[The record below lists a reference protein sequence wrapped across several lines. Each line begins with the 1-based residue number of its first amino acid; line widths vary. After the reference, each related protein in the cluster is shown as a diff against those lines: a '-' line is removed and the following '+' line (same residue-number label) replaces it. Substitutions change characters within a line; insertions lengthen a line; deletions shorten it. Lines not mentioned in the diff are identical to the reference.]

1 MTKPSRHS
9 ASVPSNIRGRL
20 NREKSLYTND
30 CMRNQNRIQS
40 VPTPRFDRE
49 CVTGTEM
56 PTAVGVIRELI
67 TALTT
72 AVEATE
78 TIAAREVAF
87 IGNGIDFFAE
97 VSRFETQ
104 MITQALRLARGSQVK
119 AARLLGLNPTT
130 LNAKIKALNI
140 SWKVD
145 DAQGSGWRENLKQGS
160 NGSTESK

>member
-1 MTKPSRHS
+1 MQ
-9 ASVPSNIRGRL
+9 
-20 NREKSLYTND
+20 
-30 CMRNQNRIQS
+30 NQNYIQS
-40 VPTPRFDRE
+40 VPAPAFERE
-49 CVTGTEM
+49 YIANGEI

-67 TALTT
+67 AALTT

-87 IGNGIDFFAE
+87 VGNGIDFFAE
-97 VSRFETQ
+97 VSRFEIQ

-130 LNAKIKALNI
+130 LNSKIKALNI

-145 DAQGSGWRENLKQGS
+145 EIQKGSNWREDLSQGIKDS
-160 NGSTESK
+160 IEPK

>member
-1 MTKPSRHS
+1 MQS
-9 ASVPSNIRGRL
+9 
-20 NREKSLYTND
+20 
-30 CMRNQNRIQS
+30 QNHIQS
-40 VPTPRFDRE
+40 VPPTPFERE
-49 CVTGTEM
+49 YLTSGEM
-56 PTAVGVIRELI
+56 PNAVSVIRELI

-87 IGNGIDFFAE
+87 VGNGIDFFAQ
-97 VSRFETQ
+97 VSRFEAQ

-130 LNAKIKALNI
+130 LNAKIKTLNI

-145 DAQGSGWRENLKQGS
+145 DLQGSGWREDLSQGI